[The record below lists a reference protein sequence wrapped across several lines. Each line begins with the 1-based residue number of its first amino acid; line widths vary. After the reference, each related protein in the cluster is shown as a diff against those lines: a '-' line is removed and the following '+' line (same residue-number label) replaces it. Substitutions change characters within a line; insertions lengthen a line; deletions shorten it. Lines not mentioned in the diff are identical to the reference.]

1 VLRSSAVGLV
11 VGCVFI
17 GAPVAMGQQG
27 TTSYPQELWK
37 AYPLEQRPETQA
49 APPTAER
56 RAPARSNTDEH
67 SSSPTWW
74 IVAAVA
80 AGGAALALVVV
91 RRTRKARP
99 GEPYQVPASSPAQAS
114 ATPLPP
120 PPASA
125 TAPLPP
131 PASATTPLPPPAS
144 ATPLPAPPARAPR
157 PPTRVC
163 QVRWS
168 RPGRCFVAVA
178 TEPDGSERPVARSPN
193 VDWVGPSPPE
203 QGPELESAL
212 RVLSKQL
219 RELGWRP
226 LRARGFDYDERRW
239 YARRFRWPTETEAQE
254 TSARPPRAGEQVG
267 TQAKRGQG

>member
-17 GAPVAMGQQG
+17 GASVALGQQG
-27 TTSYPQELWK
+27 TTSYPEELWK
-37 AYPLEQRPETQA
+37 DYPLEQRPETQA

-56 RAPARSNTDEH
+56 RAPPRSTTDED
-67 SSSPTWW
+67 SGPSPWW

-80 AGGAALALVVV
+80 GGAGLAVVVV
-91 RRTRKARP
+91 RRRRKARP
-99 GEPYQVPASSPAQAS
+99 EDLDRRRPASSPTQVPAA
-114 ATPLPP
+114 PPP
-120 PPASA
+120 PPAV
-125 TAPLPP
+125 P
-131 PASATTPLPPPAS
+131 
-144 ATPLPAPPARAPR
+144 ATPLPAPQARAPR

-203 QGPELESAL
+203 QGSELESAL

-219 RELGWRP
+219 RDLGWRP

-239 YARRFRWPTETEAQE
+239 YARRFRWPTEAEAQE
-254 TSARPPRAGEQVG
+254 TSGRPPHAGEQVG
-267 TQAKRGQG
+267 TRAKRGQA

>member
-1 VLRSSAVGLV
+1 VLRNSAVGFAVACALV
-11 VGCVFI
+11 
-17 GAPVAMGQQG
+17 GAPAAFGQQG

-49 APPTAER
+49 APP
-56 RAPARSNTDEH
+56 APEGPAPVRSASDEG
-67 SSSPTWW
+67 SGSPVWW

-80 AGGAALALVVV
+80 GGAAAVALVLVA
-91 RRTRKARP
+91 RRRRARP
-99 GEPYQVPASSPAQAS
+99 EGPDLWPASGPAEVPATPAPAPAAP
-114 ATPLPP
+114 ATP
-120 PPASA
+120 S
-125 TAPLPP
+125 
-131 PASATTPLPPPAS
+131 
-144 ATPLPAPPARAPR
+144 PPARAPR

-203 QGPELESAL
+203 QQPELESAL

-219 RELGWRP
+219 RDLGWRP
-226 LRARGFDYDERRW
+226 LRAKGFDYDERRW
-239 YARRFRWPTETEAQE
+239 YARRFRWPTEAEAQQ
-254 TSARPPRAGEQVG
+254 PRKPRAPAGEQVG
-267 TQAKRGQG
+267 TRANRGEAS